1 MYKRQVLL
9 CIEEHIIITNVIYSF
24 HSMQFVMCNS
34 TYLEYIC
41 NTKNVICDII
51 YLIIAR
57 LRKEEII

>member
-1 MYKRQVLL
+1 MYRGTYN
-9 CIEEHIIITNVIYSF
+9 ITNVIYSF

>member
-1 MYKRQVLL
+1 
-9 CIEEHIIITNVIYSF
+9 
-24 HSMQFVMCNS
+24 MCNS
-34 TYLEYIC
+34 TYLEHIY